1 MCIGERGGEQ
11 ALRFFIKGL
20 LDKWSVAT
28 SRGVCAAGATAPL
41 PFPHKRARRAR
52 FFFFPFEALSESLAL
67 ALQPSALVVGGTPP
81 AVVQA
86 PRASPPVMMP
96 KFLKDAFPVRT

>member
-1 MCIGERGGEQ
+1 M
-11 ALRFFIKGL
+11 
-20 LDKWSVAT
+20 
-28 SRGVCAAGATAPL
+28 
-41 PFPHKRARRAR
+41 HMHM
-52 FFFFPFEALSESLAL
+52 LAL